1 MKVMSPVLCLEVL
14 CEVFCK
20 YEQVLSMLASSL
32 ELILTHS
39 RLECAHY
46 SLTIMVQEKHHFEK
60 YFTQYGFP
68 SLSNQYLNAS
78 NNSSVDV
85 LC

>member
-20 YEQVLSMLASSL
+20 YEQILSILASFL

-39 RLECAHY
+39 RLEYAHH
-46 SLTIMVQEKHHFEK
+46 SLTIMVQEKHHFVK
-60 YFTQYGFP
+60 YFTQYGLP
-68 SLSNQYLNAS
+68 SLSNQYINTS
-78 NNSSVDV
+78 NNSSFDV